1 MLPIRM
7 PLSGLNLGHR
17 GCLTQMRL
25 FGSHPS
31 FTQRF
36 NGLRVGRQLSLT
48 RASSKAL
55 AIRVPSWLAS
65 RCQSSTSKAAKSA
78 VTEYPPWTPPQGGFL
93 SILPSSWVPYAELMR
108 LEKPGGLYGSYF
120 VYLVGIGYAASVA
133 EPIPSPVFVLST
145 SAIFL
150 AWNVLLRGAAC
161 TINDNLDREYDR
173 HVARCRTR
181 PIARGAVT
189 PIKGYVWFVAQ
200 SAVAAAIVTQLPC
213 ATQCF
218 HHAIPIHFL
227 LSVYP
232 LAKRVTDFPQVVLSV
247 PLGWGVFMSCAAFGI
262 DPITMQTGGIAAAA
276 TCLFASQAI
285 WIITL
290 DYVNA
295 CQDTVDD
302 IKAGVRS
309 MAVRYQNTFAFISV
323 LSTAQV
329 SLMVAAGL
337 LGGMSPIYFIVA
349 CGGNAVMLTAMA
361 TTVNRARPDVC
372 AWWFLRGSILVGG
385 TTVVG
390 LFGEYFSRLKDK
402 NIEDPSM
409 TSEKVGT

>member
-1 MLPIRM
+1 M
-7 PLSGLNLGHR
+7 PLSRLNLGHQ
-17 GCLTQMRL
+17 GCLIQRRL
-25 FGSHPS
+25 YGNHAP
-31 FTQRF
+31 FTRCV
-36 NGLRVGRQLSLT
+36 NGLGAGRQLPLT
-48 RASSKAL
+48 RASSEGL
-55 AIRVPSWLAS
+55 IITGPYLLVS
-65 RCQSSTSKAAKSA
+65 RLQSSTSKKAEPA
-78 VTEYPPWTPPQGGFL
+78 VTKYPPWTPPQNGFL
-93 SILPSSWVPYAELMR
+93 SILPPSWVPYVELMR
-108 LEKPGGLYGSYF
+108 LEKPGGLYGFYF
-120 VYLVGIGYAASVA
+120 VYLIGIGYAASIA
-133 EPIPSPVFVLST
+133 EPIPSPAFVLST
-145 SAIFL
+145 SAILL
-150 AWNVLLRGAAC
+150 AWNVFLRGAVC
-161 TINDNLDREYDR
+161 TINDNLDREFDR
-173 HVARCRTR
+173 QVARCRTR

-189 PIKGYVWFVAQ
+189 PIEGYVWFVIQ
-200 SAVAAAIVTQLPC
+200 SLVAAAIVTQLPFS
-213 ATQCF
+213 AQCF

-247 PLGWGVFMSCAAFGI
+247 PLAWGVFMSCSAIGI
-262 DPITMQTGGIAAAA
+262 DPMTMQTGGIAAAT
-276 TCLFASQAI
+276 TCLFVSQAI

-323 LSTAQV
+323 LSTTQV

-349 CGGNAVMLTAMA
+349 CGGNTVMLVAMA
-361 TTVNRARPDVC
+361 STVNRSRPDVC

-390 LFGEYFSRLKDK
+390 LFGEYFSRFNDK
-402 NIEDPSM
+402 NTGEPSM
-409 TSEKVGT
+409 ISGEIGS

>member
-1 MLPIRM
+1 MLPVR
-7 PLSGLNLGHR
+7 LKSSGLRLGRR
-17 GCLTQMRL
+17 GCLTQRRL
-25 FGSHPS
+25 FESHFS
-31 FTQRF
+31 FT
-36 NGLRVGRQLSLT
+36 LRYTGPGAGSQLSST
-48 RASSKAL
+48 RASSKAPTTGL
-55 AIRVPSWLAS
+55 PSWLAS
-65 RCQSSTSKAAKSA
+65 RQQSSMSKPVNQA
-78 VTEYPPWTPPQGGFL
+78 VVEYLPWTPPQKGFL
-93 SILPSSWVPYAELMR
+93 SILPPAWVPYAELMR

-120 VYLVGIGYAASVA
+120 VYLIGIGFAASVA
-133 EPIPSPVFVLST
+133 GPIPSPTFVLST

-173 HVARCRTR
+173 QVARCRTR

-189 PIKGYVWFVAQ
+189 PTEGYVWFVAQ
-200 SAVAAAIVTQLPC
+200 SLVAAAIVTQLPF

-218 HHAIPIHFL
+218 PHAVLIHFI

-247 PLGWGVFMSCAAFGI
+247 PLAWAIFMSCSAFGL
-262 DPITMQTGGIAAAA
+262 DPVTIQTSGLAAAA

-309 MAVRYQNTFAFISV
+309 MAVRYQNTFTFISV

-349 CGGNAVMLTAMA
+349 CGGNAGMLTAMA
-361 TTVNRARPDVC
+361 TTVNRARPDIC

-390 LFGEYFSRLKDK
+390 LFTEYLSRL
-402 NIEDPSM
+402 EDES
-409 TSEKVGT
+409 TREGREEKPEKP